1 MIYRMMKIIYQ
12 VVGLERRM
20 CVMGIMLMFSVQV
33 LANIFVAV
41 GIIPVTGQPLP
52 FISAGG
58 SAVMASYIQMA
69 IVLRISEDAQI
80 KDSKQKSE
88 EEIDDIA

>member
-1 MIYRMMKIIYQ
+1 
-12 VVGLERRM
+12 
-20 CVMGIMLMFSVQV
+20 
-33 LANIFVAV
+33 
-41 GIIPVTGQPLP
+41 
-52 FISAGG
+52 
-58 SAVMASYIQMA
+58 MASYIQMA